1 MIFIHPFPMHSSF
14 LVNKL
19 EGETILLLHQGKHL
33 LQDVRQGEE
42 LPYSLL
48 FDTVQGPK
56 CIKLSK

>member
-1 MIFIHPFPMHSSF
+1 MHSSF